1 MARAK
6 LDRFEYTGLFNRSLM
21 RRRRASGKVS
31 ILSAGRDRILFMPDD
46 CGRPFDQATRDYHHA
61 LRRIQYRRAR
71 SVANRLMIPWRLIT
85 AVVILV
91 VSCLW

>member
-1 MARAK
+1 
-6 LDRFEYTGLFNRSLM
+6 
-21 RRRRASGKVS
+21 
-31 ILSAGRDRILFMPDD
+31 MPDD